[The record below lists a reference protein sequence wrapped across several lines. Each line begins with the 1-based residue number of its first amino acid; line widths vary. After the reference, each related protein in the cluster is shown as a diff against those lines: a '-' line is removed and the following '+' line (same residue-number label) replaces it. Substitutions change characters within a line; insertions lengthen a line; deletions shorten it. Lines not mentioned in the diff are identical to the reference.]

1 MRSAVRIV
9 GGIGLLVLLAG
20 GAPQSPPLPRPDHI
34 VIVVEENKLYSLVVG
49 NPDAP
54 YINSLLSKA
63 AVFTNYH
70 ALTHPSQPNYLA
82 ICSGSFQGV
91 TNNTA
96 PAPGSPFAAPNLG
109 NLLIGAGRTF
119 AGYSEDQPE
128 VGYLGPVFN
137 NYRRRHNPWSNFSNV
152 PPESNLPYTHFPTP
166 DRFDSLPTVSFV
178 IPNLLNDMHSD
189 SIARGDTWLKD
200 NLDAYIRWAADHNSL
215 FILTFDES
223 NAADSNHIL
232 TLFIGPMVRPGFYA
246 EPVNHLH
253 LLRTLEDLYGLP
265 YAGDSATVGPI
276 RDVWVTAAPPPAAP
290 PPAPDPPS
298 TPIVDPDPEAAPLP
312 KKEDNG
318 CGWLG
323 IEVFLLWSLHRLR
336 RNLPSNG

>member
-1 MRSAVRIV
+1 VRSVVRIV
-9 GGIGLLVLLAG
+9 GGIGLLIVLA
-20 GAPQSPPLPRPDHI
+20 GAPQSPPLPRPDHV
-34 VIVVEENKLYSLVVG
+34 VIVVEENKLYSLIVG

-54 YINSLLSKA
+54 YINSLLSRA

-82 ICSGSFQGV
+82 IFSGSFQGV
-91 TNNTA
+91 RNNTA
-96 PAPGSPFAAPNLG
+96 PPPGAPYDTPNLG
-109 NLLIGAGRTF
+109 GSLIASGRTF

-128 VGYLGPVFN
+128 VGYLGSVFN

-166 DRFDSLPTVSFV
+166 DLLGWLPTVSFV
-178 IPNLLNDMHSD
+178 IPNLLNNMHSD
-189 SIARGDTWLKD
+189 SIGRGDAWLRD
-200 NLDAYIRWAADHNSL
+200 NLDGYIQWAATHNSL

-232 TLFIGPMVRPGFYA
+232 TLFIGPMVRPGYYS

-265 YAGDSATVGPI
+265 HAGDSATVEPI
-276 RDVWVTAAPPPAAP
+276 RDVWMGAVPPSSAP

-298 TPIVDPDPEAAPLP
+298 PAIVDPDPEATPPP
-312 KKEDNG
+312 KKNSGG

-323 IEVFLLWSLHRLR
+323 VEILILLGLHRCR
-336 RNLPSNG
+336 RISPSNG